1 VKRHLSTGA
10 LAAVACTIVLVVSG
24 CGSSGGSGGGGG
36 SAAPQPSDTAP
47 TSVATA
53 TSGKLTITP
62 PQGWKRLDDEQQKD
76 SYHLVISGTCGYDG
90 AAQLSGCHSVHVL
103 GAAYVA
109 PNPNSDNALPIQ
121 PYQPDEPHAGQ
132 YLQDNGYECPADKNL
147 RAATTK
153 QGAKLVKQ
161 GTAQVGGKT
170 AQYREWEIPC
180 WTKDPESGQ
189 PKAKSATVY
198 TERDWYVTDEKVLI
212 VDEWKTAALQ
222 GLLTKA
228 TWG

>member
-1 VKRHLSTGA
+1 MKRHFAPAVVAVTVV
-10 LAAVACTIVLVVSG
+10 LAASG
-24 CGSSGGSGGGGG
+24 CGGGSGGGSGG
-36 SAAPQPSDTAP
+36 DSAAPQPSDTAP

-53 TSGKLTITP
+53 VSGKLTITP
-62 PQGWKRLDDEQQKD
+62 PSGWRRLDDQQQKD

-103 GAAYVA
+103 GASYVA
-109 PNPNSDNALPIQ
+109 PNPESDNALPIQ
-121 PYQPDEPHAGQ
+121 SYNPDEPHAGQ
-132 YLQDNGYECPADKNL
+132 YLQDNGYECPADKKL
-147 RAATTK
+147 RAATKK
-153 QGAKLVKQ
+153 QGAKLIKQ

-189 PKAKSATVY
+189 PKTKSGTVY

-228 TWG
+228 AWG